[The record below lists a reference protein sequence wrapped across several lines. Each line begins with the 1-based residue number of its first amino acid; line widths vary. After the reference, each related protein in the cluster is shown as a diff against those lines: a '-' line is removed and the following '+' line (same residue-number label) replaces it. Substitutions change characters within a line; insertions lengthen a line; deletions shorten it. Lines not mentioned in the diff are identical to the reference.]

1 MSVKVRPA
9 YAISVVGHAAVLA
22 WSMWSLMANPLP
34 TPPGE
39 ALPVDLV
46 NVTDFTQLTAGST
59 SAAKADTPRPM
70 AEKPGESPPV
80 EDPTAKIDTKVVKA
94 AQESAPA
101 PEVKPTEVKQE
112 KKPTETK
119 PPDPIA
125 EALAK
130 EEVKQKA
137 EPKKA
142 EAKPVPVKKPA
153 PPAPKFDPRQVEALL
168 DKRQAT
174 RLAAAGETLNNTAS
188 LGLPNAN
195 AAQISL
201 SELDALRQRLA
212 EKWNPP
218 AGAKDP
224 QELIVQIQ
232 VKFRPDGTLAAAP
245 VVVTRG
251 TTAIFTA
258 ARDSAVR
265 ALYAGQPFDMLKPE
279 HYEQWKEIEITFD
292 PRSMLRG
299 Y

>member
-1 MSVKVRPA
+1 MRTA
-9 YAISVVGHAAVLA
+9 YTISGIGHAAILV
-22 WSMWSLMANPLP
+22 WSVWSLAAKPLP
-34 TPPGE
+34 APPAE
-39 ALPVDLV
+39 ALPVDV
-46 NVTDFTQLTAGST
+46 VTVSDLTTITAGSKSAPKAEAPKPLVEQQAET
-59 SAAKADTPRPM
+59 KPVDDPAAKLDKK
-70 AEKPGESPPV
+70 E
-80 EDPTAKIDTKVVKA
+80 VKA
-94 AQESAPA
+94 VREPPPA
-101 PEVKPTEVKQE
+101 PEAKPEIKPDTKPE
-112 KKPTETK
+112 KKQAETK
-119 PPDPIA
+119 PDQIA
-125 EALAK
+125 EAIAK
-130 EEVKQKA
+130 DESKKP

-142 EAKPVPVKKPA
+142 EVKPPAKKPA
-153 PPAPKFDPRQVEALL
+153 PPAPKFDPKQVEALL

-232 VKFRPDGTLAAAP
+232 VKFRPDGTLAATP

>member
-1 MSVKVRPA
+1 MRVKVRPA
-9 YAISVVGHAAVLA
+9 YAASVVGHAAVLA
-22 WSMWSLMANPLP
+22 WSMWSLMAKPLP
-34 TPPGE
+34 APPGE

-70 AEKPGESPPV
+70 AEKPGEAPPV

-174 RLAAAGETLNNTAS
+174 RLAALGSAPNPSPSAGVPH
-188 LGLPNAN
+188 G
-195 AAQISL
+195 AAHQMSL
-201 SELDALRQRLA
+201 SELDALRQRLSRL
-212 EKWNPP
+212 WTIPP
-218 AGAKDP
+218 GAKPD
-224 QELIVQIQ
+224 EITVLIRVRL
-232 VKFRPDGTLAAAP
+232 RPDGTLASAP
-245 VVVTRG
+245 QVLNGGSSPLFV
-251 TTAIFTA
+251 A
-258 ARDSAVR
+258 ARDSAIR
-265 ALYAGQPFDMLKPE
+265 ALYRGQPYDMLRPE
-279 HYEQWKEIEITFD
+279 TYEQWKDIEINFD
-292 PRSMLRG
+292 PRTWFG
-299 Y
+299 G

>member
-1 MSVKVRPA
+1 MRTA
-9 YAISVVGHAAVLA
+9 YTISGIGHAAILV
-22 WSMWSLMANPLP
+22 WSVWSLAAKPLP
-34 TPPGE
+34 APPAE
-39 ALPVDLV
+39 ALPVDV
-46 NVTDFTQLTAGST
+46 VTVSDLTKITAGTNSAPKAEAPKPLVEQQAEAKPVDDP
-59 SAAKADTPRPM
+59 AAKLDKK
-70 AEKPGESPPV
+70 E
-80 EDPTAKIDTKVVKA
+80 VKA
-94 AQESAPA
+94 VREPPPA
-101 PEVKPTEVKQE
+101 PEAKPEIKPDTKPE
-112 KKPTETK
+112 KKQAETK
-119 PPDPIA
+119 PDQIA
-125 EALAK
+125 EAIAK
-130 EEVKQKA
+130 DESKKP

-142 EAKPVPVKKPA
+142 EVKPPAKKPA
-153 PPAPKFDPRQVEALL
+153 PPAPKFDPKQVEALL

-232 VKFRPDGTLAAAP
+232 VKFRPDGTLAATP